1 MCEKYLYGSEG
12 GAGHDRPYPYRDS
25 LIEAGAPGAKREPDR
40 AKPQLLASS
49 AKILL
54 RSDHPVCAFALLGAS
69 TLEASPYRAR
79 ASRPPLRGGEY
90 RAPYD
95 GFSHET
101 NQSMAARRESP
112 LTECPVSFCTRNT
125 NFSFAPILAYASE
138 ALFAASITPGR
149 GVSESESPLITI
161 KGRGAMSGSMAGPS
175 NSE

>member
-1 MCEKYLYGSEG
+1 MTNRSNSGQYVSKLSRIISYSAIPLLAEEG
-12 GAGHDRPYPYRDS
+12 WRDS

-40 AKPQLLASS
+40 AKPQLMASS

-112 LTECPVSFCTRNT
+112 LTEC
-125 NFSFAPILAYASE
+125 L
-138 ALFAASITPGR
+138 L
-149 GVSESESPLITI
+149 LH
-161 KGRGAMSGSMAGPS
+161 
-175 NSE
+175 